1 MQKLKCYTTLTNRQK
16 KLIKN
21 KINDQIKIKKHKNVI
36 KNIS

>member
-1 MQKLKCYTTLTNRQK
+1 MLQTLTKRQK